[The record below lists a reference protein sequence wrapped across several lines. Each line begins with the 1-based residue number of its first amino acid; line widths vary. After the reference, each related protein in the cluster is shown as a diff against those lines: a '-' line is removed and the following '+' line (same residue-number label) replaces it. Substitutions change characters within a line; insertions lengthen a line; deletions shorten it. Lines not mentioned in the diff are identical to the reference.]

1 MSLFISEEAY
11 TIIRRIQ
18 KNNKICF
25 LQEIYQEPTVE
36 METRDLHMV
45 VFMYK
50 SQEYHS
56 LHYFLQETYLPT
68 STSKNTEE
76 EKYHLRECIP
86 FSQMTNEKATELS
99 FQIQKETPLEPNHRN
114 ILEILSSFLSKNSK
128 PETLEK
134 TFD

>member
-25 LQEIYQEPTVE
+25 FQEIYQEPTIE

-50 SQEYHS
+50 TQEYHS
-56 LHYFLQETYLPT
+56 LHYFLQENYDYD
-68 STSKNTEE
+68 STSREIEE
-76 EKYHLRECIP
+76 AKYHLRECIP
-86 FSQMTNEKATELS
+86 FSQMTNEKAIELS
-99 FQIQKETPLEPNHRN
+99 LQIQKETPLISNHRN
-114 ILEILSSFLSKNSK
+114 ILEILSAFLSKNPK
-128 PETLEK
+128 LELEK

>member
-25 LQEIYQEPTVE
+25 LQEIYQEPTIE

-50 SQEYHS
+50 TQEYHS
-56 LHYFLQETYLPT
+56 LHYFLQEIYLPT

-76 EKYHLRECIP
+76 AKYHLRECTP
-86 FSQMTNEKATELS
+86 FSQMTNEKAIELS
-99 FQIQKETPLEPNHRN
+99 LQIQKETPLISNHRN
-114 ILEILSSFLSKNSK
+114 ILEILSIFFSKNPK
-128 PETLEK
+128 LELEK

>member
-11 TIIRRIQ
+11 TILRRIQ

-25 LQEIYQEPTVE
+25 LQEIYQAPTME
-36 METRDLHMV
+36 METRDLYII

-50 SQEYHS
+50 TQEYHS
-56 LHYFLQETYLPT
+56 LHYFLQEKYLSSLKET
-68 STSKNTEE
+68 ETEE

-86 FSQMTNEKATELS
+86 FSQMTNEKAIELS
-99 FQIQKETPLEPNHRN
+99 LQIQKEMPNQNHRN
-114 ILEILSSFLSKNSK
+114 ILEILSTFLLKNPK
-128 PETLEK
+128 LALEK